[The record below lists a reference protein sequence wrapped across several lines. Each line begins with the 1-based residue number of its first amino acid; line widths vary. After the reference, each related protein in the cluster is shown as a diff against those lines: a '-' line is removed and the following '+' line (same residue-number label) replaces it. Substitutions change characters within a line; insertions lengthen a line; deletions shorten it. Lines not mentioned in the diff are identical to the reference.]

1 MKIVMIYDQ
10 IQAGAGTK
18 DDKMLE
24 LNIKK
29 ELVGPAIMMEQYLK
43 EIDANV
49 VATLYCGNGYY
60 MNNKEDVIR
69 KLTAMSEKLGAEVV
83 MCGPS
88 FNYLEFSQMCA
99 EVAKNINDKT
109 SIKAL
114 AAMSE
119 ENEEL
124 IKKYKDEISIVKTPK
139 KGGTGLNESLKNMC
153 HVAKEM
159 FEGKD
164 VEKDICF

>member
-10 IQAGAGTK
+10 IQSGAGTK
-18 DDKMLE
+18 DDKMVE

-29 ELVGPAIMMEQYLK
+29 ELVGPSIMMEPFLK
-43 EIDANV
+43 EIGGNV

-60 MNNKEDVIR
+60 VQNKEDVIR
-69 KLTAMSEKLGAEVV
+69 KLTAMSQKLGADVV

-88 FNYLEFSQMCA
+88 FNYLEYSQMSA
-99 EVAKNINDKT
+99 EVAKNINEQT

-119 ENEEL
+119 ENEET
-124 IKKYKDEISIVKTPK
+124 IEKYKDIINIVKTPK
-139 KGGTGLNESLKNMC
+139 KGGTGLSEALKNMC
-153 HVAKEM
+153 NVAKDM
-159 FEGKD
+159 FDNKNIEDD
-164 VEKDICF
+164 VCF

>member
-10 IQAGAGTK
+10 IQSGAGTK
-18 DDKMLE
+18 DDKMVE

-29 ELVGPAIMMEQYLK
+29 ELVGPSIMMEPFLK
-43 EIDANV
+43 EIGGNV

-60 MNNKEDVIR
+60 IQNKEDVIR
-69 KLTAMSEKLGAEVV
+69 KLTAMSQKLGADVV

-88 FNYLEFSQMCA
+88 FNYLEYSQMSA
-99 EVAKNINDKT
+99 EVAKNINEQT

-119 ENEEL
+119 ENEET
-124 IKKYKDEISIVKTPK
+124 IEKYKDIINIVKTPK
-139 KGGTGLNESLKNMC
+139 KGGTGLSEALKNMC
-153 HVAKEM
+153 NVAKDM
-159 FEGKD
+159 FDNKNIEDD
-164 VEKDICF
+164 VCF

>member
-10 IQAGAGTK
+10 IQSGAGTK
-18 DDKMLE
+18 DDKMVE

-43 EIDANV
+43 EIDGNV

-60 MNNKEDVIR
+60 IDKKEEVIR
-69 KLTAMSEKLGAEVV
+69 KLTAMCEKLGADVV

-109 SIKAL
+109 SINAL
-114 AAMSE
+114 TAM
-119 ENEEL
+119 
-124 IKKYKDEISIVKTPK
+124 
-139 KGGTGLNESLKNMC
+139 
-153 HVAKEM
+153 
-159 FEGKD
+159 
-164 VEKDICF
+164 

>member
-10 IQAGAGTK
+10 IQSGAGTK
-18 DDKMLE
+18 DDKMIE

-29 ELVGPAIMMEQYLK
+29 ELVGPSIMMEPFLK
-43 EIDANV
+43 EIGGNV

-60 MNNKEDVIR
+60 VQNKEDVIR
-69 KLTAMSEKLGAEVV
+69 KLTAMSQKLGADVV

-88 FNYLEFSQMCA
+88 FNYLEYSQMSA
-99 EVAKNINDKT
+99 EVAKNINEQT

-119 ENEEL
+119 ENEET
-124 IKKYKDEISIVKTPK
+124 IEKYKDIINIVKTPK
-139 KGGTGLNESLKNMC
+139 KGGTGLSEALKNMC
-153 HVAKEM
+153 NVAKDM
-159 FEGKD
+159 FDNKNIEDD
-164 VEKDICF
+164 VCF

>member
-10 IQAGAGTK
+10 IQSGAGTK
-18 DDKMLE
+18 DDKMVA
-24 LNIKK
+24 LNIKQ

-43 EIDANV
+43 EIDGNV

-60 MNNKEDVIR
+60 MENKEEVIR
-69 KLTAMSEKLGAEVV
+69 KLTAMSEKLGADVV

-88 FNYLEFSQMCA
+88 FNYLEYSQMAA
-99 EVAKNINDKT
+99 EVAKNINEKT
-109 SIKAL
+109 SIKAI
-114 AAMSE
+114 AAMSL
-119 ENEEL
+119 ENEET
-124 IKKYKDEISIVKTPK
+124 IKKYKNEINIVKTPK

-153 HVAKEM
+153 YVAKDM

-164 VEKDICF
+164 VDKSVCF